1 MTSEGERNF
10 FMPSTG
16 SNPATGNTS
25 TTNGSL
31 TCKKRKLTSIVWM
44 VLIKS

>member
-1 MTSEGERNF
+1 MRSEGEINF
-10 FMPSTG
+10 LMSSTG
-16 SNPATGNTS
+16 SKPATSSTS

-44 VLIKS
+44 VLRKS

>member
-44 VLIKS
+44 VLRKS

>member
-1 MTSEGERNF
+1 MTSEGEINF

-16 SNPATGNTS
+16 SNPATSSTS

-31 TCKKRKLTSIVWM
+31 TCKKRKLTLIVWM
-44 VLIKS
+44 ILRES